1 MHFHW
6 IRWRLWQF
14 QNPVRISMW
23 NCYMQL
29 APVIHWNSQIK
40 FQVVWT
46 LKSVLDRFPSF
57 CVVSDLDCL
66 LSFKYKLFFLKRL
79 CSSEFSNYTTLIQ
92 LTFINYLPFF
102 ELFLILFKTKTKSSA
117 FIITA
122 TKVISPQLHTRNQ
135 LLILLPCAFYL
146 LNSVVERLY

>member
-1 MHFHW
+1 MIIYQAKFFQLSGSLHNRIIKMNFDMHFHW

-79 CSSEFSNYTTLIQ
+79 CWSEFSNYTTLIQ
-92 LTFINYLPFF
+92 LTFTNHLLFF
-102 ELFLILFKTKTKSSA
+102 ELFLILFKNKTNVSA
-117 FIITA
+117 QQ
-122 TKVISPQLHTRNQ
+122 QLK
-135 LLILLPCAFYL
+135 
-146 LNSVVERLY
+146 